1 MREDSNH
8 SLQVFLLSHSLH
20 RLGYEK
26 LKPHPLFLFLDFTL
40 FYFAFIIIIII
51 YGLEDFFHYI

>member
-1 MREDSNH
+1 M
-8 SLQVFLLSHSLH
+8 H

-26 LKPHPLFLFLDFTL
+26 LKPHPLFLLLDFTL

-51 YGLEDFFHYI
+51 YGLEDFFPLYLKGISLGILEVFST

>member
-1 MREDSNH
+1 M
-8 SLQVFLLSHSLH
+8 H

-26 LKPHPLFLFLDFTL
+26 LKPHLLFSLLDFTL